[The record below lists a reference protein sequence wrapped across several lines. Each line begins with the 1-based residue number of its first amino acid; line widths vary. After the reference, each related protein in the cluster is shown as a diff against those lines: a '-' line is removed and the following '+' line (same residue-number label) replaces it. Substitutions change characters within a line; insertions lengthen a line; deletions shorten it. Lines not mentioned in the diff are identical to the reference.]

1 MSYDTYTPDN
11 IFAGISDKNE
21 TPITVAAG
29 QGELVRGTLLISLAG
44 ADYIIAD
51 TDDTIAAAD
60 KLTLVILSE
69 DIDATS
75 AAVETIGYRS
85 GSYDENY
92 LTFGGSDVA
101 SDWKN
106 DARNV
111 NIIFNS
117 GATNALAQ

>member
-1 MSYDTYTPDN
+1 MAYDTYTPDN
-11 IFAGISDKNE
+11 IFAGISEKNE
-21 TPITVAAG
+21 TPITVATG
-29 QGELVRGTLLISLAG
+29 QGELVRGTLMISLAG

-51 TDDTIAAAD
+51 TADTPTATD
-60 KLTLVILSE
+60 KLSLVILSE
-69 DIDATS
+69 NIDATS

-92 LTFGGSDVA
+92 LTFAAGNTADG
-101 SDWKN
+101 WRL

-111 NIIFNS
+111 NIMFNS